1 LDHQDKNMLELKGV
15 VHFSIAVSDIEVSR
29 KFYTENLRLE
39 LVRNAPEIGMV
50 FLKAGDDYLILSRSD
65 APIAR
70 NPKDSRRAHHA
81 FKIEP
86 AKYDESKAWFTSRGV
101 AVFDEEDRKRGVFVG
116 RSFYVCDP
124 DGTVLEFI
132 DWDGTTVP
140 G

>member
-1 LDHQDKNMLELKGV
+1 MLELKGV

-39 LVRNAPEIGMV
+39 LVRNAPELGMV
-50 FLKAGDDYLILSRSD
+50 FLKAGDDYVILSRSD

-81 FKIEP
+81 FKIDP
-86 AKYDESKAWFTSRGV
+86 AKYDESKAWFTSRGIE
-101 AVFDEEDRKRGVFVG
+101 VFDEEDRKRGVFVG

-132 DWDGTTVP
+132 DWDGTTVL